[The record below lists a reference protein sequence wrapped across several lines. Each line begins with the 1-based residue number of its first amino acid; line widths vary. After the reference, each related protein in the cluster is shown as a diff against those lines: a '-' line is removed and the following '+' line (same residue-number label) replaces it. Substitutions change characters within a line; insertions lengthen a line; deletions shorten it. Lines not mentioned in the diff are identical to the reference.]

1 VNSPRSMT
9 IDIASSEILF
19 EKIAQD
25 LIESGCSI
33 NPAAIPEALAE
44 ALTKEVRS
52 LSSESFKKAGI
63 GREQG
68 FARNETVRSDQITWI
83 TDNTEAGKAWL
94 DWASQLQ
101 AYMNRRL
108 YLGLFSFES
117 HFAHYSAGDFYQR
130 HVDAF
135 KGQANRML
143 TLVAY
148 FNHDWSEDDG
158 GELVVYQNEE
168 DQQGQKVLPGFAT
181 LVVFLS
187 EEFPHEVLAARK
199 DRYSIAGWF
208 RVNTSSADRID
219 PPE

>member
-1 VNSPRSMT
+1 MDLLSAEN
-9 IDIASSEILF
+9 EKLF
-19 EKIAQD
+19 ENIAQD
-25 LIESGCSI
+25 LVQDGCSI
-33 NPAAIPEALAE
+33 NVGAIPKILAE
-44 ALTKEVRS
+44 ALEKEVVA
-52 LSSESFKKAGI
+52 LSSESFKPAGI

-68 FARNETVRSDQITWI
+68 FARNEAVRSDEIAWI
-83 TDNTEAGKAWL
+83 SDDTEAGKAWL
-94 DWASQLQ
+94 DWAGQLQ
-101 AYMNRRL
+101 SYMNRRL

-117 HFAHYSAGDFYQR
+117 HYAHYSAGDFYQR

-148 FNHDWSEDDG
+148 FNRDWSEADG
-158 GELVVYQNEE
+158 GELVVYENEE
-168 DQQGQKVLPGFAT
+168 DQLGRKVLPSFAT

-187 EEFPHEVLAARK
+187 EEFPHEVLPAQK